1 MEDQGFEPFD
11 KLLKEISA
19 AESKLDQLQLSCHN
33 DGDGKK
39 SINLEAVA
47 LKEEDVL
54 LKQEPP
60 EGLVEDDESQYFIA
74 VGLIE
79 QEIENLR
86 KIKMINSKQ
95 SSYSEMELEK
105 LRYNSY
111 IFTCRISFCSVEL
124 NNLCSGKTLRSK
136 KRSMSILKK
145 N

>member
-1 MEDQGFEPFD
+1 MMEDQGFEPFD

-47 LKEEDVL
+47 LKEEDL
-54 LKQEPP
+54 LLRQESP

-95 SSYSEMELEK
+95 SSYSEIELEK
-105 LRYNSY
+105 LR
-111 IFTCRISFCSVEL
+111 
-124 NNLCSGKTLRSK
+124 
-136 KRSMSILKK
+136 
-145 N
+145 